1 MFFNSYLMTNHKKR
15 DTVDSLYQKIVGIS
29 RNKVFYTKF
38 KIPDTLDGR
47 YDLLALFSIILTF
60 SLSKSGKKGVELSQ
74 VLLTEKALKAMP
86 NWKEFVLNFS
96 LDVEEAFKT
105 WSGQN
110 ELLSSSPQKALT
122 ILRQLGHD
130 KTSMNQLV
138 HLLNMSYNLSLEFK
152 EIYRRLK

>member
-1 MFFNSYLMTNHKKR
+1 MSITGMYMLNTEEYDQEKISQALDM
-15 DTVDSLYQKIVGIS
+15 LYIDRKNEF
-29 RNKVFYTKF
+29 R
-38 KIPDTLDGR
+38 
-47 YDLLALFSIILTF
+47 
-60 SLSKSGKKGVELSQ
+60 ELSE
-74 VLLTEKALKAMP
+74 VLLNEKALSVMA

-96 LDVEEAFKT
+96 LDVDDAFKT

-110 ELLSSSPQKALT
+110 SPLVSSPQKALT

-138 HLLNMSYNLSLEFK
+138 HLLNISYTISLEFK

>member
-1 MFFNSYLMTNHKKR
+1 MSITGMYMLNTEEYAQEKISQALNM
-15 DTVDSLYQKIVGIS
+15 LYIDRKNEF
-29 RNKVFYTKF
+29 R
-38 KIPDTLDGR
+38 
-47 YDLLALFSIILTF
+47 
-60 SLSKSGKKGVELSQ
+60 ELSE
-74 VLLTEKALKAMP
+74 VLLNEKALSVMA

-96 LDVEEAFKT
+96 LDVDDAFKT

-110 ELLSSSPQKALT
+110 SPLVSSPQKALT

-138 HLLNMSYNLSLEFK
+138 HLLNISYTISLEFK